1 MFRIDMEAEGV
12 PGGTPGTPNPVVSP
26 ETPTTPSPVSQDA
39 LEAALKRISDLE
51 AQQRA
56 TQSDKDKG
64 IVKVAKEVAEVKEQ
78 FARYEE
84 YRKRFEPEEAVRQM
98 QLDAILAER
107 YAVQPGASSTPQP
120 PGSGQ
125 VVASEVPAGFL
136 ESLGLDANSAD
147 VNQVLRET
155 NDFVERVS
163 RFTALAQKARQA
175 PAPNPAAVQVTGSG
189 ANASGEDV
197 DTLTARL
204 SALQNEPSKNIVEIK
219 KVSAQLRELL
229 PKK

>member
-107 YAVQPGASSTPQP
+107 YPVQPGASSTTPP

-125 VVASEVPAGFL
+125 VAASEVQAAL
-136 ESLGLDANSAD
+136 LTQLGLDPNSAD
-147 VNQVLRET
+147 VVTVLRET
-155 NDFVERVS
+155 NDFATQVA
-163 RFTALAQKARQA
+163 RFAGLAQKARQA

-204 SALQNEPSKNIVEIK
+204 SALQNEPSKNINEIK